1 MPLSK
6 TPIGKTATPVK
17 PPRTTKNKTKLI
29 NNVPTT
35 GKYQMTMNRRD
46 FLKRTAASSAT
57 LAVGPALFANP
68 ALAADNILVGG
79 IHDLSGGLDLYG
91 KPMADALVLA
101 TEEIN
106 AAGGLLGK
114 QVKLITQDPQSSMQQ
129 YTQIAQKMALGDKVS
144 VVHGGM
150 TSSSREV
157 IRPVLNKAKTLYFY
171 NTQYEGGV
179 CDRNTFCTGATPA
192 QNLAFGVPEIVKT
205 FGKKIYIV
213 AADYNYGQIV
223 SSWVQKYAA
232 DAGAEVVAVE
242 FFPLDV
248 SEFGTTIQKIQAADP
263 DMVFS
268 ALVGGAHVSF
278 YRQWAAAG
286 MNKKIPMASS
296 TFSHGQEQVVLS
308 SEESNGIVTLA
319 SYFESI
325 DSPANKAFVA
335 NFRNRFGADYP
346 AITEFAAATY
356 QGMHLWA
363 KAVTE
368 AGTTDRMPV
377 IEALEGGISFDGPSG
392 KVTVSHQTHHVD
404 CDARLATLKDKTFEI
419 TNVWEQQA
427 SADTAAVCD
436 LIANPDDN
444 QQYVIEL

>member
-1 MPLSK
+1 
-6 TPIGKTATPVK
+6 
-17 PPRTTKNKTKLI
+17 
-29 NNVPTT
+29 
-35 GKYQMTMNRRD
+35 MTLNRRD
-46 FLKRTAASSAT
+46 FLKSTAASSAV
-57 LAVGPALFANP
+57 LSVGPALMANP
-68 ALAADNILVGG
+68 ALAADSILVGG

-144 VVHGGM
+144 VVQGGM

-157 IRPVLNKAKTLYFY
+157 IRPVLNKAETLYFY

-179 CDRNTFCTGATPA
+179 CDRNIFCTGATPA
-192 QNLAFGVPEIVKT
+192 QNLAFGVPEVIKN

-248 SEFGTTIQKIQAADP
+248 SEFGTTIQKIQAAAP

-308 SEESNGIVTLA
+308 AEESDGIVTLA

-335 NFRNRFGADYP
+335 NFHNRFGADYP
-346 AITEFAAATY
+346 AITEFASATY

-392 KVTVSHQTHHVD
+392 KVTIAHQTHHVD
-404 CDARLATLKDKTFEI
+404 CDARLATVKDKKFEI
-419 TNVWEQQA
+419 TNTWEQQS
-427 SADTAAVCD
+427 SADTAAVCN
-436 LIANPDDN
+436 LIENPDDN

>member
-1 MPLSK
+1 MK
-6 TPIGKTATPVK
+6 
-17 PPRTTKNKTKLI
+17 
-29 NNVPTT
+29 
-35 GKYQMTMNRRD
+35 MDRRD
-46 FLKRTAASSAT
+46 FLKKAALSSAT
-57 LAVGPALFANP
+57 LAVGPGLLTQKAA
-68 ALAADNILVGG
+68 AADSILVGG

-91 KPMADALVLA
+91 KPMADALILA

-114 QVKLITQDPQSSMQQ
+114 EVKLITQDPQSTMQQ
-129 YTQIAQKMALGDKVS
+129 YTQISQKMALGDKVA
-144 VVHGGM
+144 VVQGGM

-157 IRPVLNKAKTLYFY
+157 IRPVLHRAKTLYFY

-179 CDRNTFCTGATPA
+179 CDRNIFCTGATPA
-192 QNLAFGVPEIVKT
+192 QNLAFGVPEVVKR

-223 SSWVQKYAA
+223 SSWVQHYSRQ
-232 DAGAEVVAVE
+232 AGAETVAVE

-248 SEFGTTIQKIQAADP
+248 SEFGPMIQKIQAASP

-296 TFSHGQEQVVLS
+296 TFSHGQEQAVLS
-308 SEESNGIVTLA
+308 AEESEGIVVLA
-319 SYFESI
+319 SYFESV
-325 DSPANKAFVA
+325 DNAANKAFVK
-335 NFRNRFGADYP
+335 NFRTRFGADYP
-346 AITEFAAATY
+346 AITEFASATY

-363 KAVTE
+363 KAVQE
-368 AGTTDRMPV
+368 AGTVERMPV

-392 KVTVSHQTHHVD
+392 KVTVVRETHHVN
-404 CDARLATLKDKTFEI
+404 CDARLATVKNRGFDI
-419 TNVWEQQA
+419 THTWEQQP
-427 SADTAAVCD
+427 SADTAAVCN
-436 LIANPDDN
+436 LVKNPDDN
-444 QQYVIEL
+444 QQYVIKL

>member
-1 MPLSK
+1 MPF
-6 TPIGKTATPVK
+6 
-17 PPRTTKNKTKLI
+17 
-29 NNVPTT
+29 
-35 GKYQMTMNRRD
+35 NRRE
-46 FLKRTAASSAT
+46 FLKHASLSSAT
-57 LAVGPALFANP
+57 LAVGPSLLASK
-68 ALAADNILVGG
+68 ALAADSILVGG

-91 KPMADALVLA
+91 KPMADALILA

-106 AAGGLLGK
+106 AAGGLLG
-114 QVKLITQDPQSSMQQ
+114 QEVKLITQDPQSSMQQ
-129 YTQIAQKMALGDKVS
+129 YTQIAQKMALGDKVA
-144 VVHGGM
+144 VVQGGM

-157 IRPVLNKAKTLYFY
+157 IRPVLKKANTLYFY

-192 QNLAFGVPEIVKT
+192 QNLAYGVPEVINR

-223 SSWVQKYAA
+223 SSWVQKYAK
-232 DAGAEVVAVE
+232 DVGAETVAVE

-248 SEFGTTIQKIQAADP
+248 SEFGPTIQKIQAAAP

-286 MNKKIPMASS
+286 MNTKIPMASS

-308 SEESNGIVTLA
+308 PEESNGIVVLA
-319 SYFESI
+319 SYFESV
-325 DSPANKAFVA
+325 DNLANKAFVE
-335 NFRNRFGADYP
+335 NFRARFGADYP
-346 AITEFAAATY
+346 AITEFASATY

-363 KAVTE
+363 EAVRQ
-368 AGTTDRMPV
+368 AGTTDRMSV
-377 IEALEGGISFDGPSG
+377 IEALEAGVAFDGPSG
-392 KVTVSHQTHHVD
+392 KVTVVKQTHHVN
-404 CDARLATLKDKTFEI
+404 CDARLATVNDRQFEI
-419 TNVWEQQA
+419 TNTWEQQP
-427 SADTAAVCD
+427 SSDTAAVCD